1 MNTALLKFLANL
13 PSLPQASICL
23 PHLCTASHPEPSSAE
38 RWFFNSHVFLGMLWM
53 GKVLC
58 SPAAVLPEA
67 GAPGGCRL
75 LFSDWVANVCTY
87 LKNLRVN
94 KGFSSDFQG
103 DLLDILERPGSLC
116 VKPCSPRCTLVTQH
130 FPICPHPLLHKL
142 EGPAPRGPPSQRLCC
157 CTDCLHT
164 PAPPWSVGLGGPGN
178 YSSSKSPGDAEA
190 AVGDSTQTPEPRGLK
205 PTVGSA

>member
-1 MNTALLKFLANL
+1 MNTALLKFLAIL

-58 SPAAVLPEA
+58 GPAAVLPEA
-67 GAPGGCRL
+67 RAPGGCRL
-75 LFSDWVANVCTY
+75 LFSNWVANLCTY

-103 DLLDILERPGSLC
+103 DLLDVLERPGSLC
-116 VKPCSPRCTLVTQH
+116 VKPCSPRMHPCHSAL
-130 FPICPHPLLHKL
+130 PHLSPPPTSQTGGPCSSRASLPEALLLHRL
-142 EGPAPRGPPSQRLCC
+142 PAHASPAPVS
-157 CTDCLHT
+157 
-164 PAPPWSVGLGGPGN
+164 GPGWTR
-178 YSSSKSPGDAEA
+178 EL
-190 AVGDSTQTPEPRGLK
+190 QL
-205 PTVGSA
+205 